1 MSRYRNASPRHDER
15 PHASTTGATAN
26 GTATGPEH
34 RSTARQSRAVRAT
47 SSESAQTTTRFSIRK
62 NTLALGA
69 VCLASLMFGLEISS
83 VPVIL
88 PTLERVLHGDFK
100 GMQWIMNAYTLA
112 VTTVLMATGTL
123 ADRFGRRRIFV
134 IGIALFGIT
143 SLICGLAHSV
153 PTLIV
158 GRLLQGAS
166 GGAMLICQ
174 VAVLSHQFNEGP
186 ERARA
191 FSAWGIILGIGLGFG
206 PIIGGMIVAVSGW
219 QWVFWVHALL
229 AIATL
234 ALVFGGVQES
244 RDPHAH
250 TLDVAGIVTLS
261 LAVFGLVYFI
271 TQGSDLGFTSPRAI
285 VIVVGTVIAFVAF
298 LCAEQFSARPMFDFS
313 VFRIPQFSG
322 ALMGSAGMNFSFWP
336 FMIYIPIYFQIGL
349 GYNSMSAG
357 LALLAYTLPT
367 LLFPPL
373 GERLVLRYGSGIAI
387 PGGLFIIGLGFMLMK
402 YGSSVAHPDALTMLP
417 GCILAGAGLG
427 LTNTPVTNTT
437 TGAVPAERAGMA
449 SGIDMSARMIT
460 LAINIALMGAILI
473 AGILFHLKARL
484 PATIDTGL
492 LARLAENIAA
502 GDVEAVKRGIPALAT
517 LDPSGNA
524 VHAALMEG
532 FGWVMLYGGVGVWVL
547 AALSFLIS
555 GSASRNPRQV
565 RAATRAPTLPADPC

>member
-1 MSRYRNASPRHDER
+1 MSRYRSAQPRHDER
-15 PHASTTGATAN
+15 PDAVAATEHPSTLRDVRAAHASSSAA
-26 GTATGPEH
+26 A
-34 RSTARQSRAVRAT
+34 QS
-47 SSESAQTTTRFSIRK
+47 TTRFSIRR

-88 PTLERVLHGDFK
+88 PTLERLLHGDFK
-100 GMQWIMNAYTLA
+100 GMQWIMNAYTLG
-112 VTTVLMATGTL
+112 VTTVLMATGAL

-143 SLICGLAHSV
+143 SLICGFAQSV

-158 GRLLQGAS
+158 ARLLQGAS

-174 VAVLSHQFNEGP
+174 VAVLSHQFSEGP
-186 ERARA
+186 ERVRA

-219 QWVFWVHALL
+219 QWGFWVHALL
-229 AIATL
+229 AAVTL

-261 LAVFGLVYFI
+261 LAVFGLTYYI
-271 TQGSDLGFTSPRAI
+271 TQGSDLGFASLRAI
-285 VIVVGTVIAFVAF
+285 LILVATAVAFVAF
-298 LCAEQFSARPMFDFS
+298 LCAERLSARPMFDFS
-313 VFRIPQFSG
+313 VFRIRKFSG

-336 FMIYIPIYFQIGL
+336 FMIYLPIYFQIGL
-349 GYNSMSAG
+349 GYDSVNAG

-373 GERLVLRYGSGIAI
+373 GERLALRYGSGIAI
-387 PGGLFIIGLGFMLMK
+387 PAGLFTIGLGFMLMR
-402 YGSSVAHPDALTMLP
+402 YGSSVAHPGALTMLP
-417 GCILAGAGLG
+417 GCLLAGAGLG

-460 LAINIALMGAILI
+460 LAINIALMGAILVG
-473 AGILFHLKARL
+473 GILFNLKARL
-484 PATIDTGL
+484 PATLDTASLG
-492 LARLAENIAA
+492 RLAEKIAA
-502 GDVEAVKRGIPALAT
+502 GDVEAVRRGIPALAT
-517 LDPSGNA
+517 LDPSGTA
-524 VHAALMEG
+524 VHAALIDG
-532 FGWVMLYGGVGVWVL
+532 FGWVMLYGGAGVWVL
-547 AALSFLIS
+547 AALSFVIS
-555 GSASRNPRQV
+555 GSASRRLRKIETIPTQQSV
-565 RAATRAPTLPADPC
+565 RCDSC

>member
-1 MSRYRNASPRHDER
+1 MSHDPIAPPRRE
-15 PHASTTGATAN
+15 
-26 GTATGPEH
+26 EW
-34 RSTARQSRAVRAT
+34 RSTNAAVGHQPPSHEAHRAETVTSKETPQSAT
-47 SSESAQTTTRFSIRK
+47 FLSLRK

-143 SLICGLAHSV
+143 SLICGLAQSV
-153 PTLIV
+153 PTLI
-158 GRLLQGAS
+158 GARLLQGAS

-191 FSAWGIILGIGLGFG
+191 FSAWGIIFGIGLGFG
-206 PIIGGMIVAVSGW
+206 PIIGGAIVALSSW

-229 AIATL
+229 AVVTL
-234 ALVFGGVQES
+234 MLVFSGVQES

-271 TQGSDLGFTSPRAI
+271 TQVPAFGFSNPRALFI
-285 VIVVGTVIAFVAF
+285 IAATLVAFVAF
-298 LCAEQFSARPMFDFS
+298 LFAEKLNTRPMFDFS

-336 FMIYIPIYFQIGL
+336 FMIYLPIYFQIGL
-349 GYNSMSAG
+349 GYDSVSAG

-373 GERLVLRYGSGIAI
+373 GERLALRYGSGIAI
-387 PGGLFIIGLGFMLMK
+387 PAGLFTIGLGFMLMR
-402 YGSSVAHPDALTMLP
+402 YGSGAAHADLWTLLP
-417 GCILAGAGLG
+417 GCMIAGAGLG

-437 TGAVPAERAGMA
+437 TAAVPAERAGMA

-460 LAINIALMGAILI
+460 LAINIALMGAILVG
-473 AGILFHLKARL
+473 GILASLKTRL
-484 PATIDTGL
+484 PKTLDTAPLG
-492 LARLAENIAA
+492 RLAEKIAA
-502 GDVEAVKRGIPALAT
+502 GDVEAVRTGMPALAQI
-517 LDPSGNA
+517 DPSGSV
-524 VHAALMEG
+524 VHAALMQG
-532 FGWVMLYGGVGVWVL
+532 FGWVMVYGGVGVWVL
-547 AALSFLIS
+547 AALSFVIS
-555 GSASRNPRQV
+555 GSASRRLSSEKC
-565 RAATRAPTLPADPC
+565 APAQKQQHQPAQCDACS

>member
-1 MSRYRNASPRHDER
+1 MSRSRNAPPSYDER
-15 PHASTTGATAN
+15 PQAVIAAEHPSALPDTRAADALSSDAAQPTA
-26 GTATGPEH
+26 H
-34 RSTARQSRAVRAT
+34 
-47 SSESAQTTTRFSIRK
+47 FSISK

-100 GMQWIMNAYTLA
+100 GMQWIMNAYTLG
-112 VTTVLMATGTL
+112 VTTVLMATGAL

-134 IGIALFGIT
+134 IGIALFGLT
-143 SLICGLAHSV
+143 SLICGVAQSV

-158 GRLLQGAS
+158 ARLLQGAS

-186 ERARA
+186 ERVRA

-219 QWVFWVHALL
+219 QWVFWIHALL
-229 AIATL
+229 AAVTL
-234 ALVFGGVQES
+234 TLVFGGVQES

-261 LAVFGLVYFI
+261 LAVFGLTYYI
-271 TQGSDLGFTSPRAI
+271 TQGSDPGFASLRAI
-285 VIVVGTVIAFVAF
+285 LILVATAVAFVAF
-298 LCAEQFSARPMFDFS
+298 LCAERLSARPMFDFS
-313 VFRIPQFSG
+313 VFRIRKFSG

-336 FMIYIPIYFQIGL
+336 FMIYLPIYFQIGL
-349 GYNSMSAG
+349 GYDSVSAG

-367 LLFPPL
+367 LFFPPL
-373 GERLVLRYGSGIAI
+373 GERLALRYGSGIAI
-387 PGGLFIIGLGFMLMK
+387 PAGLFTIGLGFMLMK
-402 YGSSVAHPDALTMLP
+402 YGSNVLHPGVWTMLP
-417 GCILAGAGLG
+417 GCVLAGAGLG

-460 LAINIALMGAILI
+460 LAINIALMGAILVG
-473 AGILFHLKARL
+473 GILVNLRARL
-484 PATIDTGL
+484 PATLDTAALG
-492 LARLAENIAA
+492 RLAEKIAA
-502 GDVEAVKRGIPALAT
+502 GDVEAVRRGIPALAT
-517 LDPSGNA
+517 LDPSGTA
-524 VHAALMEG
+524 VHAALIEG
-532 FGWVMLYGGVGVWVL
+532 FGWVMLYGGAGVWVL
-547 AALSFLIS
+547 AALSFVIS
-555 GSASRNPRQV
+555 GSASRRLRKVETISTQQSI
-565 RAATRAPTLPADPC
+565 RCDSC

>member
-1 MSRYRNASPRHDER
+1 MSSHPHAPPRRDER
-15 PHASTTGATAN
+15 EK
-26 GTATGPEH
+26 PET
-34 RSTARQSRAVRAT
+34 TARDSQSARTSASEAATTPPRAARLP
-47 SSESAQTTTRFSIRK
+47 K

-88 PTLERVLHGDFK
+88 PTLEHVLHGDFK

-134 IGIALFGIT
+134 VGIALFGIT
-143 SLICGLAHSV
+143 SLLCGFAQSV
-153 PTLIV
+153 PMLIAA
-158 GRLLQGAS
+158 RLLQGAS

-174 VAVLSHQFNEGP
+174 VAVLSHQFSDGP

-191 FSAWGIILGIGLGFG
+191 FSAWGIIFGIGLGFG
-206 PIIGGMIVAVSGW
+206 PIIGGMIVAVSSW

-229 AIATL
+229 AVVTL
-234 ALVFGGVQES
+234 TLVFGGVQES
-244 RDPHAH
+244 RDPHAD

-271 TQGSDLGFTSPRAI
+271 TQVPALGFTNPRALFI
-285 VIVVGTVIAFVAF
+285 ITATVLAFVAF
-298 LCAEQFSARPMFDFS
+298 LYAENLSARPMFDFS

-336 FMIYIPIYFQIGL
+336 FMIYLPIYFQIGL
-349 GYNSMSAG
+349 GYDSVSAG

-373 GERLVLRYGSGIAI
+373 GERLSLRYGSGIAI
-387 PGGLFIIGLGFMLMK
+387 PVGLLTIGLGFMLMK
-402 YGSSVAHPDALTMLP
+402 LGSGAAHPGVSSMLP
-417 GCILAGAGLG
+417 GCVIAGAGLG

-437 TGAVPAERAGMA
+437 TAAVPTQRAGMA

-460 LAINIALMGAILI
+460 LAINIALMGAILVG
-473 AGILFHLKARL
+473 GILYHLKTNL
-484 PATIDTGL
+484 PATLDIAELG
-492 LARLAENIAA
+492 RLAEKVAA
-502 GDVEAVKRGIPALAT
+502 GDVDAIRAGIPALT
-517 LDPSGNA
+517 RIDPSGSI
-524 VHAALMEG
+524 VHAALMRG
-532 FGWVMLYGGVGVWVL
+532 FGWVMLYGGIGVWVL
-547 AALSFLIS
+547 AALSFVIS
-555 GSASRNPRQV
+555 GSASRRLIKVPASKQTSP
-565 RAATRAPTLPADPC
+565 ATRQNARCDSC

>member
-1 MSRYRNASPRHDER
+1 MSKPRSASQ
-15 PHASTTGATAN
+15 TA
-26 GTATGPEH
+26 P
-34 RSTARQSRAVRAT
+34 SRFPI
-47 SSESAQTTTRFSIRK
+47 SK

-100 GMQWIMNAYTLA
+100 SMQWIMNAYTLA

-134 IGIALFGIT
+134 AGIALFGIT
-143 SLICGLAHSV
+143 SLICGLAQSV

-174 VAVLSHQFNEGP
+174 VAVLSHQFNEGA

-206 PIIGGMIVAVSGW
+206 PIIGGAIVAVSGW
-219 QWVFWVHALL
+219 QWVFWIHALL
-229 AIATL
+229 AVVTL
-234 ALVFGGVQES
+234 ALTFGGVRES

-271 TQGSDLGFTSPRAI
+271 TQAADFGFTSPRAI
-285 VIVVGTVIAFVAF
+285 FIVVATLLACAAFW
-298 LCAEQFSARPMFDFS
+298 CAERFSSRPMFDFS

-349 GYNSMSAG
+349 GYDSVSAG
-357 LALLAYTLPT
+357 IALLAYTLPT

-373 GERLVLRYGSGIAI
+373 GERLILRYGPGIAI
-387 PGGLFIIGLGFMLMK
+387 PAGLFTIGLGFMLMK
-402 YGSSVAHPDALTMLP
+402 LGSSVAHPNALTMLP
-417 GCILAGAGLG
+417 GCFLAGAGLG

-437 TGAVPAERAGMA
+437 TGAVPTDRAGMA

-473 AGILFHLKARL
+473 GGILFNLKARL
-484 PATIDTGL
+484 PVTVDRAL
-492 LARLAENIAA
+492 LGRLAEKIAA
-502 GDVEAVKRGIPALAT
+502 GDVEAVRQGIPALAT
-517 LDPSGNA
+517 LDPSGAA
-524 VHAALMEG
+524 VHAALMAG
-532 FGWVMLYGGVGVWVL
+532 FGWVMVYGGVGVWAL
-547 AALSFLIS
+547 AALSFAIS
-555 GSASRNPRQV
+555 GRASRKWRRGDATCDV
-565 RAATRAPTLPADPC
+565 RLDASRTST

>member
-1 MSRYRNASPRHDER
+1 MSNDPIAPPRREER
-15 PHASTTGATAN
+15 PRAAA
-26 GTATGPEH
+26 AVEH
-34 RSTARQSRAVRAT
+34 RPVSREARPARTIASETPQPAT
-47 SSESAQTTTRFSIRK
+47 FLSLRK

-143 SLICGLAHSV
+143 SLICGLAQSV

-158 GRLLQGAS
+158 ARLLQGAS

-174 VAVLSHQFNEGP
+174 VAVLSHQFSEGP

-191 FSAWGIILGIGLGFG
+191 FSAWGIIFGIGLGFG
-206 PIIGGMIVAVSGW
+206 PIIGGAIVALSSW

-229 AIATL
+229 AVVTL
-234 ALVFGGVQES
+234 TLVFSGVQES

-271 TQGSDLGFTSPRAI
+271 TQVPALGFGNPRALFI
-285 VIVVGTVIAFVAF
+285 IAATLVAF
-298 LCAEQFSARPMFDFS
+298 AAFLFAEKLSARPMFDFS

-336 FMIYIPIYFQIGL
+336 FMIYLPIYFQIGL
-349 GYNSMSAG
+349 GYDSVSAG

-373 GERLVLRYGSGIAI
+373 GERLALRYGSGIAI
-387 PGGLFIIGLGFMLMK
+387 PAGLFTIGLGFMLMR
-402 YGSSVAHPDALTMLP
+402 YGSSAAHADVWTMLP
-417 GCILAGAGLG
+417 GCMVAGAGLG

-437 TGAVPAERAGMA
+437 TAAVPAERAGMA

-460 LAINIALMGAILI
+460 LAINIALMGAILVG
-473 AGILFHLKARL
+473 GILFNLKTRL
-484 PATIDTGL
+484 PKSLDTAPLGK
-492 LARLAENIAA
+492 LAEKIAA
-502 GDVEAVKRGIPALAT
+502 GDVEAIRTGMPALT
-517 LDPSGNA
+517 QIDPSGSV
-524 VHAALMEG
+524 VHAALMQG
-532 FGWVMLYGGVGVWVL
+532 FGWVMVYGGVGVWVL
-547 AALSFLIS
+547 AALSFVIS
-555 GSASRNPRQV
+555 GSASRRLSIKKH
-565 RAATRAPTLPADPC
+565 TPAQQQQQPARCDAC

>member
-1 MSRYRNASPRHDER
+1 MSRYRSAQPRHDER
-15 PHASTTGATAN
+15 PEAVAATEHPSTV
-26 GTATGPEH
+26 
-34 RSTARQSRAVRAT
+34 RDVRAAHVN
-47 SSESAQTTTRFSIRK
+47 SSAAAQATTRFSIRR

-88 PTLERVLHGDFK
+88 PTLERLLHGDFK
-100 GMQWIMNAYTLA
+100 GMQWIMNAYTLG
-112 VTTVLMATGTL
+112 VTTVLMATGAL

-143 SLICGLAHSV
+143 SLICGFAQSV

-158 GRLLQGAS
+158 ARLLQGAS

-186 ERARA
+186 ERMRA

-219 QWVFWVHALL
+219 QWVFWIHALL
-229 AIATL
+229 AAVTL

-261 LAVFGLVYFI
+261 LAVFGLTYYI
-271 TQGSDLGFTSPRAI
+271 TQGSDLGFTSLRAI
-285 VIVVGTVIAFVAF
+285 LILVATAVAFVAF
-298 LCAEQFSARPMFDFS
+298 LCAERLSARPMFDFS
-313 VFRIPQFSG
+313 VFRIRKFSG

-336 FMIYIPIYFQIGL
+336 FMIYLPIYFQIGL
-349 GYNSMSAG
+349 GYDSVNAG

-367 LLFPPL
+367 LIFPPL
-373 GERLVLRYGSGIAI
+373 GERLALRYGSGIAI
-387 PGGLFIIGLGFMLMK
+387 PAGLFTIGLGFMLMRH
-402 YGSSVAHPDALTMLP
+402 GSSVAHPGALTMLP
-417 GCILAGAGLG
+417 GCLLAGAGLG

-460 LAINIALMGAILI
+460 LAINIALMGAILVG
-473 AGILFHLKARL
+473 GILFNLKARL
-484 PATIDTGL
+484 PATLDTAS
-492 LARLAENIAA
+492 LARLAEKIAA
-502 GDVEAVKRGIPALAT
+502 GDVEAVRQGIPALAT
-517 LDPSGNA
+517 LDPSGTA
-524 VHAALMEG
+524 VHTALIEG
-532 FGWVMLYGGVGVWVL
+532 FGWVMLYGGAGVWVL
-547 AALSFLIS
+547 AALSFVIS
-555 GSASRNPRQV
+555 GSASRTLRKIETIPTQQSV
-565 RAATRAPTLPADPC
+565 RCDSC

>member
-1 MSRYRNASPRHDER
+1 MSRYRSAQPWHDER
-15 PHASTTGATAN
+15 PDAVAATEHPSTLRDVRAAHASSSAA
-26 GTATGPEH
+26 A
-34 RSTARQSRAVRAT
+34 QS
-47 SSESAQTTTRFSIRK
+47 TTRFSIRR

-88 PTLERVLHGDFK
+88 PTLERLLHGDFK
-100 GMQWIMNAYTLA
+100 GMQWIMNAYTLG
-112 VTTVLMATGTL
+112 VTTVLMATGAL

-143 SLICGLAHSV
+143 SLICGFAQSV

-158 GRLLQGAS
+158 ARLLQGAS

-174 VAVLSHQFNEGP
+174 VAVLSHQFSEGP
-186 ERARA
+186 ERVRA

-219 QWVFWVHALL
+219 QWVFWIHALL
-229 AIATL
+229 AAVTL

-261 LAVFGLVYFI
+261 LAVFGLTYYI
-271 TQGSDLGFTSPRAI
+271 TQGSDLGFTSLRAI
-285 VIVVGTVIAFVAF
+285 LVLMATAVAFVAF
-298 LCAEQFSARPMFDFS
+298 LCAERLNARPMFDFS
-313 VFRIPQFSG
+313 VFRIRKFSG

-336 FMIYIPIYFQIGL
+336 FMIYLPIYFQIGL
-349 GYNSMSAG
+349 GYNSVNAG

-373 GERLVLRYGSGIAI
+373 GERLALRYGSGIAI
-387 PGGLFIIGLGFMLMK
+387 PAGLFTIGLGFMLMR
-402 YGSSVAHPDALTMLP
+402 YGSSVAHPGALTMLP
-417 GCILAGAGLG
+417 GCLLAGAGLG

-460 LAINIALMGAILI
+460 LAINIALMGAILVG
-473 AGILFHLKARL
+473 GILFNLKARL
-484 PATIDTGL
+484 PATLDTASLG
-492 LARLAENIAA
+492 RLAEKIAA
-502 GDVEAVKRGIPALAT
+502 GDVEAVRRGIPALAT
-517 LDPSGNA
+517 LDPSGTA
-524 VHAALMEG
+524 VHAALIDG
-532 FGWVMLYGGVGVWVL
+532 FGWVMLYGGAGVWVL
-547 AALSFLIS
+547 AALSFVIS
-555 GSASRNPRQV
+555 GSASRRLRKIETIPTQQSV
-565 RAATRAPTLPADPC
+565 RCDSC

>member
-1 MSRYRNASPRHDER
+1 MSRYRNASPRHDEPPR
-15 PHASTTGATAN
+15 AGGTAATTATTAAAAAGSTT
-26 GTATGPEH
+26 
-34 RSTARQSRAVRAT
+34 RQSCADRPT
-47 SSESAQTTTRFSIRK
+47 SNEAAQKTRFSVRK

-69 VCLASLMFGLEISS
+69 VCLASLMFSLEISS

-134 IGIALFGIT
+134 IGIALFGLT
-143 SLICGLAHSV
+143 SLICGLAQSV

-191 FSAWGIILGIGLGFG
+191 FSAWGIVLGIGLGFG

-250 TLDVAGIVTLS
+250 TFDVAGMATLS

-271 TQGSDLGFTSPRAI
+271 TQGPALGFTSSRAI
-285 VIVVGTVIAFVAF
+285 FILVVTVLAFVAF
-298 LCAEQFSARPMFDFS
+298 LYAERFSARPMFDFS

-349 GYNSMSAG
+349 GYDSVTAG

-373 GERLVLRYGSGIAI
+373 GERLILRYGSGIAI
-387 PGGLFIIGLGFMLMK
+387 PGGLFVIGLGFMLMK
-402 YGSSVAHPDALTMLP
+402 YGSSVAHPSALTMLP

-437 TGAVPAERAGMA
+437 TGAVPVERAGMA

-484 PATIDTGL
+484 PATIDAGL
-492 LARLAENIAA
+492 LARLAEKVAA
-502 GDVEAVKRGIPALAT
+502 GDAEAVKAGIPVLAQI
-517 LDPSGNA
+517 DPTGTA
-524 VHAALMEG
+524 VHAALIDG
-532 FGWVMLYGGVGVWVL
+532 FGWVMLYGGAGVWVL
-547 AALSFLIS
+547 AVLSFVIS
-555 GSASRNPRQV
+555 GSASRRPGKV
-565 RAATRAPTLPADPC
+565 ATRPAQQVARCNSC

>member
-1 MSRYRNASPRHDER
+1 MSRSRNAPPSYDEGSQAVIAEEHPSSLPDTR
-15 PHASTTGATAN
+15 AADAS
-26 GTATGPEH
+26 
-34 RSTARQSRAVRAT
+34 
-47 SSESAQTTTRFSIRK
+47 SSDAAQPTTRFSISK

-100 GMQWIMNAYTLA
+100 GMQWIMNAYTLG
-112 VTTVLMATGTL
+112 VTTVLMATGAL

-134 IGIALFGIT
+134 IGIALFGLT
-143 SLICGLAHSV
+143 SLICGFAQSV

-158 GRLLQGAS
+158 ARLLQGAS

-174 VAVLSHQFNEGP
+174 VAVLSHQFSEGP
-186 ERARA
+186 ERVRA

-219 QWVFWVHALL
+219 QWVFWIHALL
-229 AIATL
+229 AAVTL
-234 ALVFGGVQES
+234 TLVFGGVQES

-261 LAVFGLVYFI
+261 LAVFGLTYYI
-271 TQGSDLGFTSPRAI
+271 TQGSDLGFASLRAI
-285 VIVVGTVIAFVAF
+285 LILVATAVAFVAF
-298 LCAEQFSARPMFDFS
+298 LCAERLSARPMFDFS
-313 VFRIPQFSG
+313 VFRIRKFSG

-336 FMIYIPIYFQIGL
+336 FMIYLPIYFQIGL
-349 GYNSMSAG
+349 GYDSVNAG

-373 GERLVLRYGSGIAI
+373 GERLALRYGSGIAI
-387 PGGLFIIGLGFMLMK
+387 PAGLFTIGLGFMLMK
-402 YGSSVAHPDALTMLP
+402 YGSHAPHPGVWTMLP

-460 LAINIALMGAILI
+460 LAINIALMGAILVG
-473 AGILFHLKARL
+473 GILVNLRARL
-484 PATIDTGL
+484 PATLDTAPLG
-492 LARLAENIAA
+492 RLAEKIAA
-502 GDVEAVKRGIPALAT
+502 GDVEAVRQGIPALAT
-517 LDPSGNA
+517 LDPSGSA
-524 VHAALMEG
+524 VHAALIDG
-532 FGWVMLYGGVGVWVL
+532 FGWVMLYGGAGVWVL
-547 AALSFLIS
+547 AALSFVIS
-555 GSASRNPRQV
+555 GSASRRLRKIETIPTRQSV
-565 RAATRAPTLPADPC
+565 RCDSC

>member
-1 MSRYRNASPRHDER
+1 MSRYRNRIAPPGRNR
-15 PHASTTGATAN
+15 QPQAAAAT
-26 GTATGPEH
+26 E
-34 RSTARQSRAVRAT
+34 RQSISRNTPVTQMT
-47 SSESAQTTTRFSIRK
+47 SPFPIPK
-62 NTLALGA
+62 NMLALAA
-69 VCLASLMFGLEISS
+69 VCLSSLMFGLEISS

-88 PTLERVLHGDFK
+88 PTLERLLHGDFK

-123 ADRFGRRRIFV
+123 ADRYGRRRIFV

-143 SLICGLAHSV
+143 SLICGLAQSV
-153 PTLIV
+153 PALV
-158 GRLLQGAS
+158 VARLLQGAS
-166 GGAMLICQ
+166 GGVMLICQ

-191 FSAWGIILGIGLGFG
+191 FSVWGIILGIGLGFG
-206 PIIGGMIVAVSGW
+206 PIIGGMIVALSGW

-229 AIATL
+229 AAMTL
-234 ALVFGGVQES
+234 IFVFSGVQES

-271 TQGSDLGFTSPRAI
+271 TQGSDMGLTSPRAI
-285 VIVVGTVIAFVAF
+285 FIAVATLVVFAAF
-298 LCAEQFSARPMFDFS
+298 LWAEQRSARPMFDFS

-336 FMIYIPIYFQIGL
+336 FMIYLPIYFQIGL
-349 GYNSMSAG
+349 GYDSVNAG

-373 GERLVLRYGSGIAI
+373 GERLALRYGSGIAI
-387 PGGLFIIGLGFMLMK
+387 PVGLFTIGLGFILMR
-402 YGSSVAHPDALTMLP
+402 YGSHATHPGVLSMLP
-417 GCILAGAGLG
+417 GCVLAGAGLG

-437 TGAVPAERAGMA
+437 TGAVPPERAGMA

-460 LAINIALMGAILI
+460 LAINIALMGAILV
-473 AGILFHLKARL
+473 AGILSSLKSKL
-484 PATIDTGL
+484 PTTFDTAPLGH
-492 LARLAENIAA
+492 LAEKIAA
-502 GDVEAVKRGIPALAT
+502 GDIQAVRAGIPALAQI
-517 LDPSGNA
+517 DPTGSA
-524 VHAALMEG
+524 VHAALIDG

-547 AALSFLIS
+547 AALSFVVS
-555 GSASRNPRQV
+555 GSASRRLRKV
-565 RAATRAPTLPADPC
+565 ATTPAGQPIQCDSC

>member
-1 MSRYRNASPRHDER
+1 MSRYRSAQPRHDER
-15 PHASTTGATAN
+15 PDAVAATEHPSTLRDVRAAHASSSAA
-26 GTATGPEH
+26 A
-34 RSTARQSRAVRAT
+34 QS
-47 SSESAQTTTRFSIRK
+47 TTRFSIRR

-83 VPVIL
+83 APVIL
-88 PTLERVLHGDFK
+88 PTLERLLHGDFK
-100 GMQWIMNAYTLA
+100 GMQWIMNAYTLG
-112 VTTVLMATGTL
+112 VTTVLMATGAL

-143 SLICGLAHSV
+143 SLICGFAQSV

-158 GRLLQGAS
+158 ARLLQGAS

-174 VAVLSHQFNEGP
+174 VAVLSHQFSEGP
-186 ERARA
+186 ERVRA

-219 QWVFWVHALL
+219 QWVFWIHALL
-229 AIATL
+229 AAVTL

-261 LAVFGLVYFI
+261 LAVFGLTYYI
-271 TQGSDLGFTSPRAI
+271 TQGSDLGFTSLRAI
-285 VIVVGTVIAFVAF
+285 LVLMATAVAFVAF
-298 LCAEQFSARPMFDFS
+298 LCAERLNARPMFDFS
-313 VFRIPQFSG
+313 VFRIRKFSG

-336 FMIYIPIYFQIGL
+336 FMIYLPIYFQIGL
-349 GYNSMSAG
+349 GYNSVNAG

-373 GERLVLRYGSGIAI
+373 GERLALRYGSGIAI
-387 PGGLFIIGLGFMLMK
+387 PAGLFTIGLGFMLMR
-402 YGSSVAHPDALTMLP
+402 YGSSVAHPGALTMLP
-417 GCILAGAGLG
+417 GCLLAGAGLG

-460 LAINIALMGAILI
+460 LAINIALMGAILVG
-473 AGILFHLKARL
+473 GILFNLKARL
-484 PATIDTGL
+484 PATLDTASLG
-492 LARLAENIAA
+492 RLAEKIAA
-502 GDVEAVKRGIPALAT
+502 GDVEAVRRGIPALAT
-517 LDPSGNA
+517 LDPSGTA
-524 VHAALMEG
+524 VHAALIDG
-532 FGWVMLYGGVGVWVL
+532 FGWVMLYGGAGVWVL
-547 AALSFLIS
+547 AALSFVIS
-555 GSASRNPRQV
+555 GSASRRLRKIETIPTQQSV
-565 RAATRAPTLPADPC
+565 RCDSC

>member
-1 MSRYRNASPRHDER
+1 MSRYRSAQPRHDER
-15 PHASTTGATAN
+15 PDAVAATEHPSTL
-26 GTATGPEH
+26 
-34 RSTARQSRAVRAT
+34 RDVRAAHAK
-47 SSESAQTTTRFSIRK
+47 SSAAAQSTTRFSIRR

-88 PTLERVLHGDFK
+88 PTLERLLHGDFK
-100 GMQWIMNAYTLA
+100 GMQWIMNAYTLG
-112 VTTVLMATGTL
+112 VTTVLMATGAL

-143 SLICGLAHSV
+143 SLICGFAQSV

-158 GRLLQGAS
+158 ARLLQGAS

-174 VAVLSHQFNEGP
+174 VAVLSHQFSEGP
-186 ERARA
+186 ERVRA

-219 QWVFWVHALL
+219 QWVFWIHALL
-229 AIATL
+229 AAVTL

-261 LAVFGLVYFI
+261 LAVFGLTYYI
-271 TQGSDLGFTSPRAI
+271 TQGSDLGFASLRAI
-285 VIVVGTVIAFVAF
+285 LILVATAVAFVAF
-298 LCAEQFSARPMFDFS
+298 LCAERLSARPMFDFS
-313 VFRIPQFSG
+313 VFRIRKFSG

-336 FMIYIPIYFQIGL
+336 FMIYLPIYFQIGL
-349 GYNSMSAG
+349 GYDSVNAG

-373 GERLVLRYGSGIAI
+373 GERLALRYGSGIAI
-387 PGGLFIIGLGFMLMK
+387 PAGLFTIGLGFMLMR
-402 YGSSVAHPDALTMLP
+402 YGSSVAHPGALTMLP
-417 GCILAGAGLG
+417 GCLLAGAGLG

-460 LAINIALMGAILI
+460 LAINIALMGAILVG
-473 AGILFHLKARL
+473 GILFNLKARL
-484 PATIDTGL
+484 PATLDTASLG
-492 LARLAENIAA
+492 RLAEKIAA
-502 GDVEAVKRGIPALAT
+502 GDVEAVRRGVPALAT
-517 LDPSGNA
+517 LDPSGTA
-524 VHAALMEG
+524 VHAALIDG
-532 FGWVMLYGGVGVWVL
+532 FGWVMLYGGAGVWVL
-547 AALSFLIS
+547 AALSFVIS
-555 GSASRNPRQV
+555 GSASRRLRKIETIPTQQSV
-565 RAATRAPTLPADPC
+565 RCDSC

>member
-1 MSRYRNASPRHDER
+1 MSNDPIAPPQRERRPRTNA
-15 PHASTTGATAN
+15 
-26 GTATGPEH
+26 
-34 RSTARQSRAVRAT
+34 AVRRQPPSREAHRAHTVASEETPQPAT
-47 SSESAQTTTRFSIRK
+47 FHSLRK

-143 SLICGLAHSV
+143 SLICGLAQSV
-153 PTLIV
+153 PTLIAA
-158 GRLLQGAS
+158 RLLQGAS

-174 VAVLSHQFNEGP
+174 VAVLSHQFSEGP

-191 FSAWGIILGIGLGFG
+191 FSAWGIIFGIGLGFG
-206 PIIGGMIVAVSGW
+206 PIIGGAIVALSSW

-229 AIATL
+229 AVVTL
-234 ALVFGGVQES
+234 TLVSSGVQES

-271 TQGSDLGFTSPRAI
+271 TQVPALGFGNPRALLI
-285 VIVVGTVIAFVAF
+285 IAATLVAFVAF
-298 LCAEQFSARPMFDFS
+298 LFAEKLNARPMFDFS

-336 FMIYIPIYFQIGL
+336 FMIYLPIYFQIGL
-349 GYNSMSAG
+349 GYDSASAG

-373 GERLVLRYGSGIAI
+373 GERLALRYGSGIAI
-387 PGGLFIIGLGFMLMK
+387 PAGLFTIGLGFMLMR
-402 YGSSVAHPDALTMLP
+402 YGSGAAHADVWTLLP
-417 GCILAGAGLG
+417 GCMIAGAGLG

-437 TGAVPAERAGMA
+437 TAAVPAERAGMA

-460 LAINIALMGAILI
+460 LAINIALMGAILVG
-473 AGILFHLKARL
+473 GILVSLKTRL
-484 PATIDTGL
+484 PKTLDTAPLG
-492 LARLAENIAA
+492 RLAEKIAA
-502 GDVEAVKRGIPALAT
+502 GDVEAVRTGMPALAQI
-517 LDPSGNA
+517 DPSGSV
-524 VHAALMEG
+524 VHAALMQG
-532 FGWVMLYGGVGVWVL
+532 FGWVMVYGGVGVWVL
-547 AALSFLIS
+547 AALSFVIS
-555 GSASRNPRQV
+555 GNASRRLSSEKRVSAQQQRQSA
-565 RAATRAPTLPADPC
+565 RCDAC

>member
-1 MSRYRNASPRHDER
+1 MSRYRSAQPWHDER
-15 PHASTTGATAN
+15 PDAVAATEHPSTLRDVRAAHASSSAA
-26 GTATGPEH
+26 A
-34 RSTARQSRAVRAT
+34 QS
-47 SSESAQTTTRFSIRK
+47 TTRFSIRR

-88 PTLERVLHGDFK
+88 PTLERLLHGDFK
-100 GMQWIMNAYTLA
+100 GMQWIMNAYTLG
-112 VTTVLMATGTL
+112 VTTVLMATGAL

-143 SLICGLAHSV
+143 SLICGFAQSV

-158 GRLLQGAS
+158 ARLLQGAS

-174 VAVLSHQFNEGP
+174 VAVLSHQFSEGP
-186 ERARA
+186 ERVRA

-219 QWVFWVHALL
+219 QWVFWIHALL
-229 AIATL
+229 AAVTL

-261 LAVFGLVYFI
+261 LAVFGLTYYI
-271 TQGSDLGFTSPRAI
+271 TQGSDLGFTSLRAI
-285 VIVVGTVIAFVAF
+285 LVLMATAVAFVAF
-298 LCAEQFSARPMFDFS
+298 LCAERLNARPMFDFS
-313 VFRIPQFSG
+313 VFRIRKFSG

-336 FMIYIPIYFQIGL
+336 FMIYLPIYFQIGL
-349 GYNSMSAG
+349 GYNSVNAG

-373 GERLVLRYGSGIAI
+373 GERLALRYGSGIAI
-387 PGGLFIIGLGFMLMK
+387 PAGLFTIGLGFMLMR
-402 YGSSVAHPDALTMLP
+402 YGSSGAHPGALTMLP
-417 GCILAGAGLG
+417 GCLLAGAGLG

-460 LAINIALMGAILI
+460 LAINIALMGAILVG
-473 AGILFHLKARL
+473 GILFNLKARL
-484 PATIDTGL
+484 PATLDTASLG
-492 LARLAENIAA
+492 RLAEKIAA
-502 GDVEAVKRGIPALAT
+502 GDVEAVRRGIPALAT
-517 LDPSGNA
+517 LDPSGTA
-524 VHAALMEG
+524 VHAALIDG
-532 FGWVMLYGGVGVWVL
+532 FGWVMLYGGAGVWVL
-547 AALSFLIS
+547 AALSFVIS
-555 GSASRNPRQV
+555 GSASRRLRKIETIPTQQSV
-565 RAATRAPTLPADPC
+565 RCDSC

>member
-1 MSRYRNASPRHDER
+1 MSRYRSAQPRHDER
-15 PHASTTGATAN
+15 PDAVAATEHPSTLRDVRAAHASSSAA
-26 GTATGPEH
+26 A
-34 RSTARQSRAVRAT
+34 QS
-47 SSESAQTTTRFSIRK
+47 TTRFSIRR

-88 PTLERVLHGDFK
+88 PTLERLLHGDFK
-100 GMQWIMNAYTLA
+100 GMQWIMNAYTLG
-112 VTTVLMATGTL
+112 VTTVLMATGAL

-143 SLICGLAHSV
+143 SLICGFAQSV

-158 GRLLQGAS
+158 ARLLQGAS

-174 VAVLSHQFNEGP
+174 VAVLSHQFSEGP
-186 ERARA
+186 ERVRA

-219 QWVFWVHALL
+219 QWVFWIHALL
-229 AIATL
+229 AAVTL

-261 LAVFGLVYFI
+261 LAVFGLTYYI
-271 TQGSDLGFTSPRAI
+271 TQGSDLGFASLRAI
-285 VIVVGTVIAFVAF
+285 LILVATAVAFVAF
-298 LCAEQFSARPMFDFS
+298 LCAERLSARPMFDFS
-313 VFRIPQFSG
+313 VFRIRKFSG

-336 FMIYIPIYFQIGL
+336 FMIYLPIYFQIGL
-349 GYNSMSAG
+349 GYDSVNAG

-373 GERLVLRYGSGIAI
+373 GERLALRYGSGIAI
-387 PGGLFIIGLGFMLMK
+387 PAGLFTIGLGFMLMR
-402 YGSSVAHPDALTMLP
+402 YGSSVAHPGALTMLP
-417 GCILAGAGLG
+417 GCLLAGAGLG

-460 LAINIALMGAILI
+460 LAINIALMGAILVG
-473 AGILFHLKARL
+473 GILFNLKARL
-484 PATIDTGL
+484 PATLDTASLG
-492 LARLAENIAA
+492 RLAEKIAA
-502 GDVEAVKRGIPALAT
+502 GDVEAVRRGIPALAT
-517 LDPSGNA
+517 LDPSGTA
-524 VHAALMEG
+524 VHAALIDG
-532 FGWVMLYGGVGVWVL
+532 FGWVMLYGGAGVWVL
-547 AALSFLIS
+547 AALSFVIS
-555 GSASRNPRQV
+555 GSASRRLRKIETIPTQQSV
-565 RAATRAPTLPADPC
+565 RCDSC